1 MRDTDQLIQEE
12 EQGRKRQQQQRNA
25 TRAHYS
31 KAQTRLKALF
41 IRALHS
47 CQEVSPI
54 FYSVRSPRVK
64 SPFTRRLLLSQGK

>member
-1 MRDTDQLIQEE
+1 MRDTDQRIQEE
-12 EQGRKRQQQQRNA
+12 EQGRKQQQRNA

-47 CQEVSPI
+47 CQVVSPM
-54 FYSVRSPRVK
+54 FYSVRSPRVE